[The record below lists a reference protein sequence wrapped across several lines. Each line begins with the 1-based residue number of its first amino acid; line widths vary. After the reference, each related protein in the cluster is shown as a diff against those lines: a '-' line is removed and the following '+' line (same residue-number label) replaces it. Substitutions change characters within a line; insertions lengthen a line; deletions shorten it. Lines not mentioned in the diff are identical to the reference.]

1 MASCILFRQ
10 ISIASKNKGFTP
22 CLLVYSMRLHKHQR
36 SAVDMSIY
44 SEGLGPTGQLLS
56 IVFE

>member
-36 SAVDMSIY
+36 LAVDMSIY
-44 SEGLGPTGQLLS
+44 SEGLGPT
-56 IVFE
+56 EP